1 MQLLSHDLKLNTV
14 EDFMLALN
22 DLLVCNGANGT
33 KFFSY
38 LCLARMRSIF
48 PYSYSYAFL
57 LSHNSPI
64 CSLKR
69 KEKFSCFIDIG
80 LIILAQI
87 PSSNIEEL
95 IKILR

>member
-1 MQLLSHDLKLNTV
+1 MQLLSHDLKLKTV

-48 PYSYSYAFL
+48 PYSYSYAFCFLTTLRFAHLKGKRSLVVL
-57 LSHNSPI
+57 LT
-64 CSLKR
+64 
-69 KEKFSCFIDIG
+69 
-80 LIILAQI
+80 LA
-87 PSSNIEEL
+87 
-95 IKILR
+95 